1 MPRDPPVTR
10 TVLGISLSFVKL
22 LRSRLTLDFA
32 RGKRLSVDGGAR
44 AMVNRASHD
53 QESRMSLP
61 PYATVVQDLPS
72 TVPFVGPEAQERR
85 RGRLFR
91 ARIGANESVFGPSP
105 RAIEAMRQAAAEAW
119 KYCDPENH
127 DLKLALAKKHHVR
140 PENIVVGE
148 GIDGLF
154 GYIVRLFV
162 EPGVTVATSLGAYP
176 TFNYHVVGF
185 GGRLVT
191 TPYVNDREDP
201 DSLLALAKK
210 ERARLLFLANPDNP
224 MGSWWDGAAL
234 QSMIAQLPEGC
245 LLCLDEAYCEFAP
258 AGTTPPIDVSNPHV
272 IRFRTFSKAYGMAGA
287 RIGYAIG
294 EESVIRSFDKIRNH
308 FGVNR
313 IAQIGALAALEDEA
327 HLEWVLDQVSA
338 ARDRIASIARANGL
352 APLPSAT
359 NFVTIDCGRDGAY
372 ARRVLAALIERDVFV
387 RMPGVAPL
395 DRCIR
400 ISAGTRADLDVFEEM
415 LPQALAAAQ

>member
-1 MPRDPPVTR
+1 MMIEATPDRER
-10 TVLGISLSFVKL
+10 
-22 LRSRLTLDFA
+22 
-32 RGKRLSVDGGAR
+32 
-44 AMVNRASHD
+44 
-53 QESRMSLP
+53 RMSLP
-61 PYATVVQDLPS
+61 PYAAIVQDLPS
-72 TVPFVGPEAQERR
+72 TVPFVGPEAQERK

-91 ARIGANESVFGPSP
+91 ARIGANESLFGPSP
-105 RAIEAMRQAAAEAW
+105 RAVEAMRCEAADIW

-127 DLKLALAKKHHVR
+127 DLKQALAAKHGVK

-176 TFNYHVVGF
+176 TFNFHVAGF

-191 TPYVNDREDP
+191 APYVDDREDP
-201 DSLLALAKK
+201 HSLLALVGK
-210 ERARLLFLANPDNP
+210 ERARIVYLSNPDNP
-224 MGSWWDGAAL
+224 MGSWWDGATVRA
-234 QSMIAQLPEGC
+234 MIARLPSGT

-258 AGTTPPIDVSNPHV
+258 ADTTPPIDVANPQV

-294 EESVIRSFDKIRNH
+294 EAGVIKSFDKIRNH

-313 IAQIGALAALEDEA
+313 IAQAGALAALADEA
-327 HLEWVLDQVSA
+327 HLKWVLEQVTAS
-338 ARDRIASIARANGL
+338 RDRIAAIGRANGL
-352 APLPSAT
+352 TPLPSAT
-359 NFVTIDCGRDGAY
+359 NFVTLDCGRDGAY
-372 ARRVLAALIERDVFV
+372 ARRVLAELINRDVFV

-400 ISAGTRADLDVFEEM
+400 VSAGTKADLDVLEQE
-415 LPQALAAAQ
+415 LPEALRAAG

>member
-1 MPRDPPVTR
+1 
-10 TVLGISLSFVKL
+10 
-22 LRSRLTLDFA
+22 
-32 RGKRLSVDGGAR
+32 
-44 AMVNRASHD
+44 
-53 QESRMSLP
+53 MSLP
-61 PYATVVQDLPS
+61 AYASIVQDLPS
-72 TVPFVGPEAQERR
+72 TVPFVGPEAQERK

-105 RAIEAMRQAAAEAW
+105 RAIEAMRTEAADAW

-127 DLKLALAKKHHVR
+127 DLKHALATKHGVR

-176 TFNYHVVGF
+176 TFNFHVAGF

-191 TPYVNDREDP
+191 APYVSDREDP
-201 DSLLALAKK
+201 DSLLTLAKK
-210 ERARLLFLANPDNP
+210 EQAHLLFLANPDNP
-224 MGSWWDGAAL
+224 MGSWWDGAAV
-234 QSMIAQLPEGC
+234 QAMIARLPGNS

-258 AGTTPPIDVSNPHV
+258 AGTTPPIDISNAQV

-294 EESVIRSFDKIRNH
+294 EAGIIKSFDKIRNH

-313 IAQIGALAALEDEA
+313 IAQAGALAALGDEA
-327 HLEWVLDQVSA
+327 HLRWVIEQVSA
-338 ARDRIASIARANGL
+338 SRDRIASIARANGL

-359 NFVTIDCGRDGAY
+359 NFVTMDCGRDGAY
-372 ARRVLAALIERDVFV
+372 ARRVLAELVNRDVFV
-387 RMPGVAPL
+387 RMPGVAPQ

-400 ISAGTRADLDVFEEM
+400 VSAGTKADLDVFEET
-415 LPQALAAAQ
+415 LPEALKAAQ

>member
-1 MPRDPPVTR
+1 LPWA
-10 TVLGISLSFVKL
+10 S
-22 LRSRLTLDFA
+22 
-32 RGKRLSVDGGAR
+32 GKHLSVDGRIGAMMIE
-44 AMVNRASHD
+44 ATPD
-53 QESRMSLP
+53 QERRMSLP
-61 PYATVVQDLPS
+61 PYAAIVQDLPS
-72 TVPFVGPEAQERR
+72 TVPFVGPEAQERK

-91 ARIGANESVFGPSP
+91 ARLGANESLFGPSP
-105 RAIEAMRQAAAEAW
+105 RAIEAMRREAADVW

-127 DLKLALAKKHHVR
+127 DLKQALAAKHGVK

-148 GIDGLF
+148 GIDGMF

-176 TFNYHVVGF
+176 TFNFHVAGF

-191 TPYVNDREDP
+191 APYVNDREDP
-201 DSLLALAKK
+201 DSLLALAGK
-210 ERARLLFLANPDNP
+210 ERARVIYLSNPDNP
-224 MGSWWDGAAL
+224 MGSWWEGTTVQA
-234 QSMIAQLPEGC
+234 MIARLPSQC

-258 AGTTPPIDVSNPHV
+258 AGTTPPVDVANPQV

-294 EESVIRSFDKIRNH
+294 EASVIKSFDKIRNH

-313 IAQIGALAALEDEA
+313 IAQAGALAALADEA
-327 HLEWVLDQVSA
+327 HLKWVLEQVAA
-338 ARDRIASIARANGL
+338 ARERIAAIGRANGL
-352 APLPSAT
+352 KPLPSAT
-359 NFVTIDCGRDGAY
+359 NFVTMDCGRDGAH
-372 ARRVLAALIERDVFV
+372 ARTVLAELINRDVFV

-400 ISAGTRADLDVFEEM
+400 VSAGTRADLDVFEQE
-415 LPQALAAAQ
+415 LPAALKMAEQK

>member
-1 MPRDPPVTR
+1 MIEATP
-10 TVLGISLSFVKL
+10 
-22 LRSRLTLDFA
+22 
-32 RGKRLSVDGGAR
+32 
-44 AMVNRASHD
+44 D
-53 QESRMSLP
+53 QERCMSLP
-61 PYATVVQDLPS
+61 PYATIVQDLPS
-72 TVPFVGPEAQERR
+72 TVPFVGPEAQERK

-105 RAIEAMRQAAAEAW
+105 RAVEAMRREAADAW

-127 DLKLALAKKHHVR
+127 DLKQALAAKHGVK

-176 TFNYHVVGF
+176 TFNFHVAGF

-191 TPYVNDREDP
+191 TPYVNDREDT
-201 DSLLALAKK
+201 DSLLALAEK
-210 ERARLLFLANPDNP
+210 ERAGVVYLSNPDNP
-224 MGSWWDGAAL
+224 MGSWWDGATVQA
-234 QSMIAQLPEGC
+234 MIARLPAQC
-245 LLCLDEAYCEFAP
+245 LLCLDEAYGEFAP
-258 AGTTPPIDVSNPHV
+258 AGTMPPVDVANPQV

-294 EESVIRSFDKIRNH
+294 EAGVIKSFDKIRNH

-313 IAQIGALAALEDEA
+313 IAQAGALAALADEA
-327 HLEWVLDQVSA
+327 HLKWVLDQVTAS
-338 ARDRIASIARANGL
+338 RDRIAAIGRANGL
-352 APLPSAT
+352 VPLPSAT
-359 NFVTIDCGRDGAY
+359 NFVTMDCGRDGAY
-372 ARRVLAALIERDVFV
+372 ARKVLAELINRDVFV

-400 ISAGTRADLDVFEEM
+400 VSAGTKADVDVFEEV
-415 LPQALAAAQ
+415 LPAALKSAG